1 MTEHE
6 QMQAQ
11 IEAIDQ
17 RLGDMAEA
25 LEPNKAA
32 ASRVGAE
39 LAGQQQLISDIN
51 QGMDNAQGHVSKA
64 IEQEKDVQEMSK
76 GNWVGWI
83 LAILFLIAIIVAAIL

>member
-1 MTEHE
+1 MADHE

-17 RLGDMAEA
+17 RLDDMIEITRA
-25 LEPNKAA
+25 NKAA
-32 ASRVGAE
+32 AAQEGAE

-51 QGMDNAQGHVSKA
+51 EGMDNAQGRVSKA

-76 GNWVGWI
+76 GNCVGWI
-83 LAILFLIAIIVAAIL
+83 LTIIFLIAIIVAAII